1 MTISEIESLILEQ
14 KIIEK
19 LFNSP
24 EKILNKGSFKSY
36 KEFPLDWM
44 NDLNI
49 ANFDMIE
56 NSFKSYKKYIF
67 IGMGGAISL
76 AKIASFYFPKKI
88 LYLDNFDNE
97 RIKFIQ
103 KISNEQESAI
113 IVCSKSGKTNETFIL
128 NSILGK
134 KNHEDIYLISDDY
147 DSRFDKK
154 NTFITPKKIAGRF
167 GLCTYFGIIPFILGG
182 INVKSIINQINLAN
196 KECRIV
202 SKNNPAISKIAFLF
216 SQFDQGKK
224 ILGINSEKNNYV
236 KEWVEQLISESTGKN
251 NSGLYPLMN
260 VKKPFPY
267 LNFSNKTN
275 ILNSDRL
282 EVKLSGP
289 QNLFYQL
296 HVWLYV
302 ITIFGSLLKIQPLD
316 QPNVEQTKK
325 NTQILL
331 SSNKKDSS
339 KYKVY
344 SIDKI
349 SKIIKKKISGKFKI
363 INFCI
368 FGLNRVVDFSNHFEI
383 LKHNLSKKN
392 IFLSINVAPQY
403 LHSTG
408 QMLKGSEHKITTIL
422 INLHGNEDL
431 NIPNSLYTLNTFVK
445 TQAIADYLALKKKKR
460 KVFFVESN
468 LEELKKQFK
477 ILNNDTIF

>member
-19 LFNSP
+19 LFTSP
-24 EKILNKGSFKSY
+24 KKIFNKGSFKSY

-44 NDLNI
+44 DDLNI
-49 ANFDMIE
+49 ENFTGIE
-56 NSFKSYKKYIF
+56 KSFSSYKKYIF
-67 IGMGGAISL
+67 IGMGGAISS

-88 LYLDNFDNE
+88 FYLDNFENE

-103 KISNEQESAI
+103 KISKEQESAI
-113 IVCSKSGKTNETFIL
+113 IVCSKSGKTIETFIL

-134 KNHEDIYLISDDY
+134 KNHEDIYFISDDY

-154 NTFITPKKIAGRF
+154 NTFITPKKIPGRF
-167 GLCTYFGIIPFILGG
+167 GICTYFGIIPFILGG
-182 INVKSIINQINLAN
+182 VNVKNIIHQINLAN
-196 KECRIV
+196 KECRII
-202 SKNNPAISKIAFLF
+202 SKNNPAIPKIAFLF
-216 SQFDQGKK
+216 SQFDQGLK

-236 KEWVEQLISESTGKN
+236 KEWIEQLISESTGKN

-267 LNFSNKTN
+267 LNFSNDTN
-275 ILNSDRL
+275 ILNSDKL

-289 QNLFYQL
+289 ENLFYQL
-296 HVWLYV
+296 HIWLYV
-302 ITIFGSLLKIQPLD
+302 ITIFGSLLKIQPFD
-316 QPNVEQTKK
+316 QPNVEQTKI
-325 NTQILL
+325 NTQNML
-331 SSNKKDSS
+331 SSNEKNYS

-344 SIDKI
+344 SSDKI
-349 SKIIKKKISGKFKI
+349 SKIIRKKNPGKFKI

-368 FGLNRVVDFSNHFEI
+368 FGLNKDVDFSSQFEI
-383 LKHNLSKKN
+383 LKHHLSKKN

-408 QMLKGSEHKITTIL
+408 QMLKGSEHQITNIL
-422 INLHGNEDL
+422 INLHGNVDL

-460 KVFFVESN
+460 KVYFVETN
-468 LEELKKQFK
+468 LEELKNQFK
-477 ILNNDTIF
+477 ILNNDTTF

>member
-44 NDLNI
+44 DDLNI

-128 NSILGK
+128 NSILDK
-134 KNHEDIYLISDDY
+134 KNYEDIYLISDDY

-154 NTFITPKKIAGRF
+154 NTYITPKKIAGRF

-282 EVKLSGP
+282 EVELSGP

-344 SIDKI
+344 SVDKI
-349 SKIIKKKISGKFKI
+349 SKIIKKKIPGKFKI

-368 FGLNRVVDFSNHFEI
+368 FGLNRVLDFSNHFEI

-468 LEELKKQFK
+468 LQELKKQFK
-477 ILNNDTIF
+477 ILNNDTTF

>member
-1 MTISEIESLILEQ
+1 MSISEIESLILEQ

-113 IVCSKSGKTNETFIL
+113 IVCSKSGKTKETFIL
-128 NSILGK
+128 NSILDK
-134 KNHEDIYLISDDY
+134 KNYEDIYLISDDY

-154 NTFITPKKIAGRF
+154 NTYITPKKIAGRF

-216 SQFDQGKK
+216 SQFYQGKK

-349 SKIIKKKISGKFKI
+349 SKIIKKKIPGKFKI

-368 FGLNRVVDFSNHFEI
+368 FGLNRVLDFSNHFEI

-477 ILNNDTIF
+477 ILNNDTTF